1 MWISTI
7 SGRVNICQAM
17 CRSHLRIYS
26 REQKD
31 AITLSIVVPLQ
42 RVLRPI
48 TNGDWRKVQLHR
60 DEHSLKLRG
69 QFQPN
74 AGWDIEKR
82 DERLDILVDIISRY
96 AKLKIHALMRND
108 DFNELIKSLPAPKRS
123 LSIDG
128 PFSILANQLILA
140 VAISADLYGITDLC
154 DFIFDEADGFSAEFL
169 AKWPASKQIAD
180 QQPRLEFGKRIGS
193 TPIFGNEK
201 RSLPLQA
208 ADMYAWNVRQ
218 NMMNNRVVY
227 MPPPK
232 LLKRLASVPSV
243 ERNYFRDEVV
253 RLRAHLI
260 RVGEVF
266 WKDNPQ
272 SPKEYISANKR
283 ERKNARK
290 LRKQNH

>member
-1 MWISTI
+1 MIAARGCADEW
-7 SGRVNICQAM
+7 QAALGLEP
-17 CRSHLRIYS
+17 R
-26 REQKD
+26 
-31 AITLSIVVPLQ
+31 LSYF
-42 RVLRPI
+42 
-48 TNGDWRKVQLHR
+48 KMS
-60 DEHSLKLRG
+60 EAASLRG

-140 VAISADLYGITDLC
+140 VAISADLYGITDPC

-201 RSLPLQA
+201 ESLPLQA

-272 SPKEYISANKR
+272 SPKEYISANKI